1 MNQPTSPVPVRRAL
15 LSVSDK
21 EGLVEFARALAAFGI
36 ELISTGGSAAALR
49 KAGLKVTGIEEVTG
63 FPEMMDGRVKTLHPN
78 IHGGIL
84 ARRDID
90 GPILALRKI
99 NTIDLVCVN
108 LYPFEQTVAKPGV
121 KLEEAIEQI
130 DIGGPSMIR
139 SAAKNSQWVVCVTSP
154 VQYTQVLD
162 ELARHDGGTS
172 HGFRQ
177 KLALEAFARTA
188 RYDAAIEGYLS
199 AQTGPDPSHKQ
210 EHDEESPFPMVLSLG
225 HTKASDLRYGENPHQ
240 QAAVYRNSAY
250 SGPSVI
256 GASQVHG
263 KPLSYNNVLD
273 ASAALTLAL
282 DLHRH
287 DNQRAGVVIVKHTN
301 PCGCALADSLE
312 GAVQHAIDGDPLAA
326 FGGIV
331 ALNRPVDEATASVLT
346 QQGTFFEVIV
356 APSFSDGALA
366 MLMERSVNLRLL
378 ATGSLEAHPATGIQI
393 RTLPGGSLAQTTDDL
408 IANTSTWKHAAGPV
422 PSETLVRA
430 AAVLDS
436 VSRSLTSNAIAI
448 GQCHP
453 DGSVLLV
460 GAGAGQ
466 MDRVASC
473 RIAVEKA
480 GDRARG
486 GVAVSDA
493 FFPFAD
499 GPELLA
505 NAGVALIVHPGGS
518 KRDEE
523 TFELCRQRGISCM
536 TTGVRRFRH

>member
-1 MNQPTSPVPVRRAL
+1 LPAP
-15 LSVSDK
+15 
-21 EGLVEFARALAAFGI
+21 LASLGI
-36 ELISTGGSAAALR
+36 ELISTGGSAATLR
-49 KAGLKVTGIEEVTG
+49 KAGLKVTNIDEVTG

-84 ARRDID
+84 ARRDVD

-99 NTIDLVCVN
+99 KAIDLVCVN

-121 KLEEAIEQI
+121 KLEDAIEHI

-154 VQYTQVLD
+154 AQYSQVLD
-162 ELARHDGGTS
+162 ELTSHDGGTS
-172 HGFRQ
+172 LGFRQ
-177 KLALEAFARTA
+177 KLAVEAFARTA
-188 RYDAAIEGYLS
+188 RYDAAIESYLS
-199 AQTGPDPSHKQ
+199 AQTGTEPTHED
-210 EHDEESPFPMVLSLG
+210 ESPFPPLLTLG
-225 HTKASDLRYGENPHQ
+225 HTKAADLRYGENPHQ
-240 QAAVYRNSAY
+240 QAAVYRDPAY
-250 SGPSVI
+250 TGASVI
-256 GASQVHG
+256 GATQIHG

-273 ASAALTLAL
+273 ASAALTLAI
-282 DLHRH
+282 DVGLHDKART
-287 DNQRAGVVIVKHTN
+287 GVVIVKHTN
-301 PCGCALADSLE
+301 PCGCAVAGSLE
-312 GAVQHAIDGDPLAA
+312 VAVQHAIDGDPLAA

-331 ALNRPVDEATASVLT
+331 ALNRPVDEAAAGVLT
-346 QQGTFFEVIV
+346 QQSTFFEVIV
-356 APSFSDGALA
+356 APSFTDGALA
-366 MLMERSVNLRLL
+366 ILKERSVNLRLL
-378 ATGSLEAHPATGIQI
+378 ATGSLDTPTAAGIQI

-408 IANTSTWKHAAGPV
+408 IAVTSTWNHAAGPV
-422 PSETLVRA
+422 PSDSLVRA
-430 AAVLDS
+430 AAILDS

-448 GQCHP
+448 GQCHA
-453 DGSVLLV
+453 DGSVMLV

-493 FFPFAD
+493 FFPFTD
-499 GPELLA
+499 GPEILA
-505 NAGVALIVHPGGS
+505 DAGIALIVHPGGS